1 MMRRNHWLTGL
12 AAAAALPAVPRAARA
27 NDLIRIAG
35 VPFDVTALPYFGA
48 GNGIFKKYGIDLEF
62 DTFSSNGSAIASA
75 VSGGSMDVGVSNIP
89 TLALAHL
96 KRFPYTIVAG
106 GGLYQSSAPI
116 NALVVLNASPL
127 RTAKDLEGKTLGT
140 NGLNNIGQFGPQAW
154 IDKNGG
160 DSAKVKF
167 IEVPPAEMAAALS
180 QGRIDAAFVTE
191 PFLTAD
197 KSVARVFATC
207 FDAVA
212 SRFLICAFFTTTDW
226 ADAHPELLRRFQS
239 AMRES
244 AHWSN
249 ANHAAT
255 ADVLAGLSKVDPKLL
270 HAINRAAFPETLDA
284 GMLQP
289 VVDVTTRYAGVDH
302 VRAEELIYR
311 GGATRG

>member
-1 MMRRNHWLTGL
+1 MMQRKHVLAGL
-12 AAAAALPAVPRAARA
+12 AAGAALSSVPRPARA
-27 NDLIRIAG
+27 NDVIRISG

-48 GNGIFKKYGIDLEF
+48 SNGIFKKYGIDLEF
-62 DTFSSNGSAIASA
+62 NTFSSNGSAIASA
-75 VSGGSMDVGVSNIP
+75 VSGGSMDIGVSNIP
-89 TLALAHL
+89 SLALAHL
-96 KRFPYTIVAG
+96 KRFPYTIVSG

-116 NALVVLNASPL
+116 NALVVLNASVL

-160 DSAKVKF
+160 DSSKVKF
-167 IEVPPAEMAAALS
+167 VEVPPAEMAAALT

-197 KSVARVFATC
+197 KGIARVFATC
-207 FDAVA
+207 FDAIA
-212 SRFLICAFFTTTDW
+212 PRFLICAFFTTTDW
-226 ADAHPELLRRFQS
+226 ADAHPELLRRFQT

-249 ANHAAT
+249 ANRAAT
-255 ADVLAGLSKVDPKLL
+255 ADVLAALSKIDPKMLRT
-270 HAINRAAFPETLDA
+270 INRATFPETLDA

-289 VVDVTTRYAGVDH
+289 IADVTSRYAGVDR
-302 VRAEELIYR
+302 VRAEDLIYR
-311 GGATRG
+311 PR